1 MKHELFQRNV
11 RSKTYLI
18 LIILFIS
25 FGRENTNNEPFS
37 GEKHLENERWMEREK
52 MWTGDVLVQQ
62 N

>member
-25 FGRENTNNEPFS
+25 FGREKTNNEPFS
-37 GEKHLENERWMEREK
+37 GEKHLENERGIEKER
-52 MWTGDVLVQQ
+52 M
-62 N
+62 